1 MSYRPVVFEI
11 ATTKY
16 EEDRKLV
23 SSIMEELQSLCGVSG
38 GFLFSEPVEKFG
50 WTFFKVLFKGELIS
64 GMQEKLGGQIA
75 HSKGKKP
82 DEKFTEF
89 VTKFFE
95 SKNYKVRMKIIED

>member
-1 MSYRPVVFEI
+1 MSYHTVIFEI

-23 SSIMEELQSLCGVSG
+23 SSIMEELQSLCGLSG
-38 GFLFSEPVEKFG
+38 GFLLSESVEKFG
-50 WTFFKVLFKGELIS
+50 WTFFKVLLKGELVS
-64 GMQEKLGGQIA
+64 GMQEKLSAQIA
-75 HSKGKKP
+75 RCKGKRP

-95 SKNYKVRMKIIED
+95 SKNCKVRMKAVED

>member
-1 MSYRPVVFEI
+1 MSYRPIIFEI

-38 GFLFSEPVEKFG
+38 GFLFSETMEKFG
-50 WTFFKVLFKGELIS
+50 WTFFKVLFKGELVS
-64 GMQEKLGGQIA
+64 GMQEKLGAQIA
-75 HSKGKKP
+75 RSKGKKP

-89 VTKFFE
+89 VTNFFE
-95 SKNYKVRMKIIED
+95 SKNCKVRMKIVED

>member
-1 MSYRPVVFEI
+1 MSYRPIIFEI

-23 SSIMEELQSLCGVSG
+23 SSIMEELQSLCGVSD
-38 GFLFSEPVEKFG
+38 GFLFSESVEKFG
-50 WTFFKVLFKGELIS
+50 WTFFKVLFKSEFIS
-64 GMQEKLGGQIA
+64 GMQEKLGSQIA
-75 HSKGKKP
+75 RCKGKKP

-95 SKNYKVRMKIIED
+95 SKNCKVRMKIIES